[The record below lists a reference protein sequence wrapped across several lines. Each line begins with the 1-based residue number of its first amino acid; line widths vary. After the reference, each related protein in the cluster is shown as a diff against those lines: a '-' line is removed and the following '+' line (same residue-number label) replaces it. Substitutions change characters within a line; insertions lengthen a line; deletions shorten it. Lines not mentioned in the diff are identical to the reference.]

1 MILMNQMKNKFM
13 HAKKYKS
20 FVTQTRKKGYGVF
33 LKTIFPIS
41 TKNTAGKEPIY
52 TYKSNT

>member
-13 HAKKYKS
+13 RAKKYKS

-33 LKTIFPIS
+33 LKTIQFQLK
-41 TKNTAGKEPIY
+41 TQWVRKQNIY
-52 TYKSNT
+52 LQI

>member
-1 MILMNQMKNKFM
+1 MILMNKMKNKFM